1 MLLHRPCYY
10 PLLHRLRYG
19 PLATAPLDETQP
31 AHRRKGDATHA
42 TLVWRVA
49 RQPRH
54 SAPRS
59 ALGEQAGSRRDARA
73 GDAGEGAGVG
83 RASRSGTTATH
94 AGRLAGRVAREPAGE
109 RRHGPLRAD
118 DGPPGTLACGP
129 SAAFANLPTWPR
141 CRSRRRWPGFAT
153 SKAAACKPATSTWPP
168 SPTSAAGLSA
178 TAGLPSNPLA
188 TLCRGNVRTDR
199 RHDRR
204 ALSEEEFRRLLATTS
219 NSRRVLCGLAGPAR
233 ALLYATAA
241 STGLRASELASLTP
255 ASFSLSESPTVRCRA
270 AYTKNGQDALLP
282 LPPSL
287 VAPLRAFLADK
298 RADKPVWGKEWPK
311 HAARTIRKDEQD
323 AGVAYETA
331 DGFADFHSLR
341 HLFIT
346 SLFRVGVHPRTAQVL
361 ARHSTIV
368 LTMAIYTKP
377 GNEAVEAV
385 GRLPSCVP
393 ACVPVLSD
401 GINRGS

>member
-1 MLLHRPCYY
+1 MAHLLQPRWTKRNPQTGEKETRRTRRWYGVWRDSQGIRHRVPLSENKQAAAAMLVRAMRETEQELAGLRVPAKRQHTLEGSLAEWEKCLANKGTARYVRMTAHRARWLVGQCGFRQLADLA
-10 PLLHRLRYG
+10 PLPVEAALARLRNEQGRSVQTSNFY
-19 PLATAPLDETQP
+19 LAAL
-31 AHRRKGDATHA
+31 AGFCRW
-42 TLVWRVA
+42 LVRN
-49 RQPRH
+49 
-54 SAPRS
+54 
-59 ALGEQAGSRRDARA
+59 
-73 GDAGEGAGVG
+73 
-83 RASRSGTTATH
+83 
-94 AGRLAGRVAREPAGE
+94 GRL
-109 RRHGPLRAD
+109 
-118 DGPPGTLACGP
+118 
-129 SAAFANLPTWPR
+129 PT
-141 CRSRRRWPGFAT
+141 
-153 SKAAACKPATSTWPP
+153 
-168 SPTSAAGLSA
+168 
-178 TAGLPSNPLA
+178 NPLA

-204 ALSEEEFRRLLATTS
+204 ALSEEEFRRLLASTS

-241 STGLRASELASLTP
+241 SSGLRASELASLTP

-270 AYTKNGQDALLP
+270 AYTKNGQNALLP

-298 RADKPVWGKEWPK
+298 RNDKPVWGKEWPK
-311 HAARTIRKDEQD
+311 HAARTIRKDEAD

-377 GNEAVEAV
+377 GDKAVEAV

>member
-1 MLLHRPCYY
+1 MAHLLQPRWTKRNPHTGEKETRRTRRWYGVWRDSQGTRHRVPLSENKQAAAAMLVRAMREKEQELAGLRVPARRQHTLEGSLAEWQESLRAKGGTARYVRMTAHRAHWLVGQCGFRQLADLA
-10 PLLHRLRYG
+10 PLPVEAALARLRNEQGRSVQTSNFY
-19 PLATAPLDETQP
+19 LAAL
-31 AHRRKGDATHA
+31 AGFSRW
-42 TLVWRVA
+42 LVRN
-49 RQPRH
+49 
-54 SAPRS
+54 
-59 ALGEQAGSRRDARA
+59 
-73 GDAGEGAGVG
+73 
-83 RASRSGTTATH
+83 
-94 AGRLAGRVAREPAGE
+94 GRL
-109 RRHGPLRAD
+109 
-118 DGPPGTLACGP
+118 
-129 SAAFANLPTWPR
+129 PT
-141 CRSRRRWPGFAT
+141 
-153 SKAAACKPATSTWPP
+153 
-168 SPTSAAGLSA
+168 
-178 TAGLPSNPLA
+178 NPLA

-204 ALSEEEFRRLLATTS
+204 ALSEEEFRRLLASTS

-377 GNEAVEAV
+377 GNEAIEAV

-401 GINRGS
+401 GIRRGS

>member
-1 MLLHRPCYY
+1 MPFST
-10 PLLHRLRYG
+10 PRL
-19 PLATAPLDETQP
+19 
-31 AHRRKGDATHA
+31 
-42 TLVWRVA
+42 
-49 RQPRH
+49 
-54 SAPRS
+54 
-59 ALGEQAGSRRDARA
+59 
-73 GDAGEGAGVG
+73 
-83 RASRSGTTATH
+83 
-94 AGRLAGRVAREPAGE
+94 
-109 RRHGPLRAD
+109 
-118 DGPPGTLACGP
+118 
-129 SAAFANLPTWPR
+129 
-141 CRSRRRWPGFAT
+141 
-153 SKAAACKPATSTWPP
+153 
-168 SPTSAAGLSA
+168 
-178 TAGLPSNPLA
+178 
-188 TLCRGNVRTDR
+188 
-199 RHDRR
+199 
-204 ALSEEEFRRLLATTS
+204 
-219 NSRRVLCGLAGPAR
+219 PAR
-233 ALLYATAA
+233 
-241 STGLRASELASLTP
+241 GLRASELASLTP
-255 ASFSLSESPTVRCRA
+255 ASFALSESPTVRCRA

-298 RADKPVWGKEWPK
+298 RDDKPVWGKEWPK

-323 AGVAYETA
+323 AGVAYKTA